1 MKKSAVA
8 VLLAASMALSMT
20 ACGGSSDE
28 TTATA
33 TEATEAATTAA
44 EAETTTAA
52 ESDAGSSE
60 AETKAEAKGTPV
72 KDPSEFKVGMVTDV
86 GGVND
91 GSFNQSSWEGLQ
103 RAGEEL
109 GIQVNYLESKNDA
122 DYTPNIENFVD
133 EDYDLII
140 SVGYMLSDATRKAA
154 EAYPDQQFAIIDD
167 AANSDL
173 PNVTCLMFEQAQSSY
188 LVGYVAGKVTESNKV
203 GFVIGMASDSM
214 HQFGYGYLAG
224 VKDANPDAEILQYNA
239 NAFNDPATGK
249 SATTKMVTDGAD
261 VVFHAAGGTGLGVIE
276 GCKENGIWAI
286 GVDSDQSSIAPETIL
301 TSAMK
306 RVDNASFDVAEAA
319 LYGTLEGG
327 VKTYDITTAG
337 VDIAPTTDNLTP
349 ELLSEIED
357 VKAKIS
363 SGEIVVPN
371 NKADFEAA
379 YGDIYTLDD

>member
-52 ESDAGSSE
+52 ESDAESSE